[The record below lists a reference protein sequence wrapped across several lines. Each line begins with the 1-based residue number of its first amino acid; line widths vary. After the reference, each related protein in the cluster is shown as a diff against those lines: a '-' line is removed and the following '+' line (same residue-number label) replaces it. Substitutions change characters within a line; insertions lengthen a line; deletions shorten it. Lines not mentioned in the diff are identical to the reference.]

1 MSDQQIVR
9 EPNETK
15 AAIIADV
22 EQALVH
28 RHGRQDLEVTAPY
41 HQLIQRLKG
50 EPIPVAVSH
59 AEAHQPVGEVDHA
72 AMRKAGEYQRAMAE
86 VQQARDHAYGAG
98 KDRHNIIKVGGEMD
112 PRDELRNGYNALLQH
127 MQENPQLAGQDA
139 ALLRQFQIAANGATQ
154 KEHLT
159 EDQHDRRL
167 AQLLNAHVHGVSQDR
182 VMMMAEHPQ
191 SGPEW

>member
-9 EPNETK
+9 GTNEAN

-22 EQALVH
+22 EYALAH
-28 RHGRQDLEVTAPY
+28 KHGRQDLEVTALY
-41 HQLIQRLKG
+41 HQIIQGLKG
-50 EPIPVAVSH
+50 EPIQVAVSH
-59 AEAHQPVGEVDHA
+59 AETRQSFSEADQA
-72 AMRKAGEYQRAMAE
+72 AIRKTEEYQRAMAE
-86 VQQARDHAYGAG
+86 VQQARDLAYGASQ
-98 KDRHNIIKVGGEMD
+98 DRHNIIKVGGEKD
-112 PRDELRNGYNALLQH
+112 ARDELRDGYNALLKH
-127 MQENPQLAGQDA
+127 MQDNPQLAGQDA

-167 AQLLNAHVHGVSQDR
+167 AQLLSAHVHGVSQER

-191 SGPEW
+191 SGPER